1 MGKFVCGDYC
11 HFNDVSNIHDYCADL
26 HIDLKTAVLKV
37 LIEMVDSFKAYI
49 DIEK

>member
-1 MGKFVCGDYC
+1 M
-11 HFNDVSNIHDYCADL
+11 NIHDYCADL
-26 HIDLKTAVLKV
+26 HIDLKTEALKG